1 MPLIL
6 ILCSLSIWATKRLY
20 SASVATVSKA
30 LIIGAS
36 SPGRVSVSPEWAEVS
51 SDWASSSASRLI
63 IGGLEGCAWKES
75 IFVVMAVLY

>member
-6 ILCSLSIWATKRLY
+6 ILYSLGIWATKRLY
-20 SASVATVSKA
+20 SASIATVSKA

-36 SPGRVSVSPEWAEVS
+36 SLRRVSVSPEWAEVS
-51 SDWASSSASRLI
+51 SNWVLLLVSRLI

-75 IFVVMAVLY
+75 IFVVIAVLY